1 MGTLIIG
8 AVVITLFGTLFYLED
23 RDGGGLYDPDPS
35 ASFRYNNRKTKWLL
49 TLLHFL
55 VTL

>member
-1 MGTLIIG
+1 MTLIIS

-23 RDGGGLYDPDPS
+23 RDGGGLYDPTS
-35 ASFRYNNRKTKWLL
+35 IHSRKTKWLP
-49 TLLHFL
+49 TLSTLP

>member
-1 MGTLIIG
+1 MTLIIS

-35 ASFRYNNRKTKWLL
+35 ASFRYNNRKTKWLP
-49 TLLHFL
+49 TLSTLP

>member
-35 ASFRYNNRKTKWLL
+35 ASFRYNNRKTKWLPTLL
-49 TLLHFL
+49 TLP